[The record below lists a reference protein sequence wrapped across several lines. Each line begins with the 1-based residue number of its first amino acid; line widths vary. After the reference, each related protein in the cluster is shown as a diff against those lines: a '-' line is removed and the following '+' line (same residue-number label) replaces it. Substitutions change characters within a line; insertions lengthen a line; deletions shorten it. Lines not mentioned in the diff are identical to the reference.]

1 MDNTKLN
8 KLQNTIVH
16 ITTEN
21 QLLKAQNYGLKEAL
35 INEKKLRKRS
45 KALFE
50 ELRTADGQG
59 ATFFSPLKIK
69 KAKTLQVHKGEAKM
83 LEKHQKEAA
92 AAAKK
97 VQHKAKQD
105 AAAATTL
112 QR

>member
-21 QLLKAQNYGLKEAL
+21 QLLKAQNYGFKDAL
-35 INEKKLRKRS
+35 VKEKKLRKRS
-45 KALFE
+45 KAQFE
-50 ELRTADGQG
+50 DLRAADGQG
-59 ATFFSPLKIK
+59 APFFSPLNIEQ
-69 KAKTLQVHKGEAKM
+69 ARTLQRHKGEAKM

-97 VQHKAKQD
+97 VQHKAK
-105 AAAATTL
+105 
-112 QR
+112 